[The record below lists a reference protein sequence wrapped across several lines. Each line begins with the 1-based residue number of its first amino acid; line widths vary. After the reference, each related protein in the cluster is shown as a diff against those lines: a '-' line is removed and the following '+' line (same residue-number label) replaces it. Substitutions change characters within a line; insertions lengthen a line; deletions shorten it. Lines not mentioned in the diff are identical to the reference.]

1 MEGYG
6 RYLKSSEPPLQEW
19 QLDQAREALR
29 CFRKGIENWR
39 IGVADAEGQVEVGFR
54 VRMRGSEMPVLRA
67 EIQDSRSPERSYEPV
82 EAWLEKSEQRMKVRR
97 LALRTVDTY
106 LGWQGHYLR
115 Q

>member
-39 IGVADAEGQVEVGFR
+39 IGVADAEGKVEVGFR
-54 VRMRGSEMPVLRA
+54 VRTRDSEMPVLSA
-67 EIQDSRSPERSYEPV
+67 EIQDSRSPERSFEPV
-82 EAWLEKSEQRMKVRR
+82 EAWLEKSERRMKVRR
-97 LALRTVDTY
+97 AVETAVSFGGQSLTINKCF
-106 LGWQGHYLR
+106 
-115 Q
+115 